1 MDQLIELPFYEQL
14 NVIKTDQASSGYA
27 MTYKVEIVERIDSI
41 VQLEVSKSSIKEF
54 FNDLLNETVKIL
66 L

>member
-1 MDQLIELPFYEQL
+1 
-14 NVIKTDQASSGYA
+14 
-27 MTYKVEIVERIDSI
+27 MTYKVEIVVRIDSI
-41 VQLEVSKSSIKEF
+41 VQLEVSKSNIKEF